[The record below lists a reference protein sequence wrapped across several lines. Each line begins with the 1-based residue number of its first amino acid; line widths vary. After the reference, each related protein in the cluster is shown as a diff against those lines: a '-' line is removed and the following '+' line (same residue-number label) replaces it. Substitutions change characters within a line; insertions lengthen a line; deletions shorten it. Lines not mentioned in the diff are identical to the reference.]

1 MMLCETLDLGDRL
14 TAYLKTLYPTHDQG
28 PLIARLGEVL
38 RPHLAAATT
47 PQTLWDEGTVL
58 MITYGDSLI
67 QGETHNGTKPLHVL
81 GQFLREQL
89 QGVISG
95 VHILP
100 FFPYSSDDGF
110 AVIDYRQVNPALG
123 TWADIEAI
131 AQEFELMA
139 DLVINHVSS
148 ESAWFQQFL
157 AQEKPGCDYFIE
169 MPPEADVATQL
180 VVRPRSSPLLSTFRT
195 AKGDRQVWTTFSRDQ
210 VDLNFANP
218 AVLLEFID
226 ILLGYCQHGIRFIR
240 LDAVGFL
247 WKKLQTACI
256 HLRETHLVVQ
266 LFREILTLTYP
277 RTVLITET
285 NVPNRENLSYFG
297 KGNEAHMIYNFSLPP
312 LLLNALVRGDA
323 RHLKTWMK
331 SMPPAQD
338 GCAYFNF
345 TASHDGIGLRPAEGL
360 LTDSEFETLIET
372 MASFGAKISYRNLP
386 NGSQRPYE
394 LNISLFDALK
404 GTIAGPD
411 TWQRQR
417 FLCSQAIMI
426 ALEGVPA
433 VYLHSFLATPNDE
446 ARVAATQ
453 HNRSIN
459 RHQWEYGQLQA
470 KLADPESDQA
480 WVLRELT
487 RLLQIRRQ
495 QPAFHPNATQY
506 TLDFPSPAV
515 FGFWRQSRDR
525 RQSIFCLFNLGDRPT
540 TIPLTSLNLIC
551 TDDWRDLLGAVV
563 LEEGTEEIALAP
575 YQTAWITNVPLLH

>member
-1 MMLCETLDLGDRL
+1 MTIPQIAGLGDRL
-14 TAYLKTLYPTHDQG
+14 DEFFATLYPDH
-28 PLIARLGEVL
+28 PPAALVARLEQVL
-38 RPHLAAATT
+38 APHVTATT
-47 PQTLWDEGTVL
+47 KNEELWDQSTAL
-58 MITYGDSLI
+58 MITYGDSLY
-67 QGETHNGTKPLHVL
+67 QPNADNGPNPLQVL
-81 GQFLREQL
+81 LTFLRERL

-110 AVIDYRQVNPALG
+110 AVIDYRQVNPQLG
-123 TWADIEAI
+123 SWQDIEAI
-131 AQEFELMA
+131 AKEFEVMA

-148 ESAWFQQFL
+148 ESDWFRQFL

-169 MPPEADVATQL
+169 VPPDTDTQL
-180 VVRPRSSPLLSTFRT
+180 VVRPRSSPLLSQFATT
-195 AKGDRQVWTTFSRDQ
+195 KGDRHVWTTFSRDQ
-210 VDLNFANP
+210 VDVNFANP
-218 AVLLEFID
+218 DVLFEFID

-256 HLRETHLVVQ
+256 HLRETHLVIQ
-266 LFREILTLTYP
+266 LIREILAVTYP
-277 RTVLITET
+277 RTVVITET

-312 LLLNALVRGDA
+312 LLLNALIRGEA

-360 LTDSEFETLIET
+360 LEGKEFDQLIQT
-372 MASFGAKISYRNLP
+372 MADFGARISYRSLP
-386 NGSQRPYE
+386 NGTEKPYE

-404 GTIAGPD
+404 GTITGPD
-411 TWQRQR
+411 PWQRQR
-417 FLCSQAIMI
+417 FLCSQAIMMS
-426 ALEGVPA
+426 LEGVPA
-433 VYLHSFLATPNDE
+433 FYIHSFLATPNDD
-446 ARVAATQ
+446 AKVAMTN

-459 RHQWEYGQLQA
+459 RHQWEYDRLQQ
-470 KLADPESDQA
+470 KLADPDSDQA
-480 WVLRELT
+480 WVLQELT
-487 RLLQIRRQ
+487 KLIRIRRQ

-506 TLDFPSPAV
+506 TLDFQSPAV

-540 TIPLTSLNLIC
+540 TIPVASLNLIC
-551 TDDWRDLLGAVV
+551 TDDWQDLLDEVV
-563 LEEGTEEIALAP
+563 LEEGTTDISLAP